1 MLPDLATLY
10 VAGGGAGAGGLAFW
24 SDVYGF
30 EMSPISSALQVHAA
44 DWLVCQLCLHSRRLV
59 EVCIMMNR
67 LHCKHSC
74 TARIECASIIAA
86 ACRRRRCGTRWW
98 RWCRQSSW

>member
-10 VAGGGAGAGGLAFW
+10 VAGGGPGAGGLAFW

-30 EMSPISSALQVHAA
+30 DMSPISSALQARAA
-44 DWLVCQLCLHSRRLV
+44 DWLVCQLCPHSRRLV
-59 EVCIMMNR
+59 EVCIKLDR

-74 TARIECASIIAA
+74 TARIECASIIV
-86 ACRRRRCGTRWW
+86 R
-98 RWCRQSSW
+98 